1 MLNQRRNSSPSLIVN
16 PRPRNGITP
25 LNENI
30 VIDTNQLK
38 PSRANRA
45 RERLDK
51 LGNPGCRARQNSL
64 HPANM
69 VVATVPRGPGSGVL
83 SGSLEARE
91 DVELTGASQSGGG
104 IKVEGKVACL
114 GGELCGEV
122 ECDKGRDIL
131 AAIRVGFE
139 DLAIKN
145 VEVDCAGADVVQG
158 DEGRLENGSWN
169 RIYLNLGYAAF
180 GAD

>member
-1 MLNQRRNSSPSLIVN
+1 MLNQRTNSSPSLIVN
-16 PRPRNGITP
+16 PRPRNRITP
-25 LNENI
+25 RNENI

-38 PSRANRA
+38 TFLTSRA

-51 LGNPGCRARQNSL
+51 FGNPGCRARQNSL

-69 VVATVPRGPGSGVL
+69 VLATVPRGPGSGVL
-83 SGSLEARE
+83 SGRLEARIY
-91 DVELTGASQSGGG
+91 VELTGASHGGSG

-114 GGELCGEV
+114 GTELWEV

-131 AAIRVGFE
+131 AAIVVGFE
-139 DLAIKN
+139 DLAIRN

-158 DEGRLENGSWN
+158 EEGWLENVSWN
-169 RIYLNLGYAAF
+169 RIWFTLGYAAF
-180 GAD
+180 WAD